1 MSFYQSFLLALKS
14 LTTSKMRAFL
24 TMLGIIIGVAAV
36 IVITGLGNGM
46 QNYMTDMFEGMGT
59 RTLNITLTGRGSNRT
74 VSADRMY
81 EIADEN
87 SDLVACISPKVT
99 VSGLVR
105 CNNENMSSAI
115 TGVGEDYL
123 SVNAWTLACGRFIQ
137 YFDISAR
144 KKVCVVGSY
153 YQSDEVFAGGA
164 LGQSLKVNGEIYN
177 IVGVVEEISDS
188 TESSTDDMVLI
199 PYSNATKFSRNA
211 TISSYIAAAANDD
224 VVIEAKEKIEQELY
238 EVFLDEDL
246 YFVLSMTQILD
257 TMNEMM
263 DIVVGI
269 LAGIAG
275 ISLAVGGIGIMN
287 IMLVSVT
294 ERTREIGI
302 RKALGAKPRD
312 IKSQFIIEAGTTSA
326 IGGILGI
333 VTGIALA
340 GTVGPMF
347 DITAVPK
354 LDSVMLAFGISVG
367 IGIVFGF
374 LPANKAAKLN
384 PIDALR
390 HD

>member
-1 MSFYQSFLLALKS
+1 
-14 LTTSKMRAFL
+14 MRAFL

-36 IVITGLGNGM
+36 IIITGLGNGM
-46 QNYMTDMFEGMGT
+46 QNYMTEQFEGMGT
-59 RTLNITLTGRGSNRT
+59 RTLNINLTGRGSNRT
-74 VSADRMY
+74 VSVDRMY
-81 EIADEN
+81 EIAEEN
-87 SDLVACISPKVT
+87 NELVAYISPKVN
-99 VSGLVR
+99 VSGAVR
-105 CNNENMSSAI
+105 CNNENLSSSV

-123 SVNAWTLACGRFIQ
+123 SVNAWTLASGRFLQ

-144 KKVCVVGSY
+144 KKVCAVGSY
-153 YQSDEVFAGGA
+153 YQSADVFDGAA
-164 LGQSLKVNGEIYN
+164 LGKTLKINGELYN
-177 IVGVVEEISDS
+177 IVGVIEEIADS
-188 TESSTDDMVLI
+188 TENSTDNMVLI

-211 TISSYIAAAANDD
+211 TISSYVAAATSDD
-224 VVIEAKEKIEQELY
+224 TVIEAQEKIEEALY
-238 EVFLDEDL
+238 EVFLNDDL
-246 YFVLSMTQILD
+246 YTVFSMTEILGIV
-257 TMNEMM
+257 NEIM

-302 RKALGAKPRD
+302 RKALGAKQRD

-333 VTGIALA
+333 IVGISIA
-340 GTVGPMF
+340 GVIGPMF

-354 LDSVMLAFGISVG
+354 VDSVMLAFGISVG
-367 IGIVFGF
+367 IGIIFGF

>member
-1 MSFYQSFLLALKS
+1 MSFYQSFLLALKGLS
-14 LTTSKMRAFL
+14 TSKMRAFL

-36 IVITGLGNGM
+36 IIITGLGNGM
-46 QNYMTDMFEGMGT
+46 QNYMTEQFEGMGT
-59 RTLNITLTGRGSNRT
+59 RTLNINLTGRGSNRT
-74 VSADRMY
+74 VSVDRMY
-81 EIADEN
+81 EIAEEN
-87 SDLVACISPKVT
+87 NELVAYISPKVN
-99 VSGLVR
+99 VSGAVR
-105 CNNENMSSAI
+105 CNNENLSSSV

-123 SVNAWTLACGRFIQ
+123 SVNAWTLASGRFLQ

-144 KKVCVVGSY
+144 KKVCAVGSY
-153 YQSDEVFAGGA
+153 YQSADVFDGAA
-164 LGQSLKVNGEIYN
+164 LGKTLKINGELYN
-177 IVGVVEEISDS
+177 IVGVIEEIADS
-188 TESSTDDMVLI
+188 TENSTDNMVLI

-211 TISSYIAAAANDD
+211 TISSYVAAATSDD
-224 VVIEAKEKIEQELY
+224 TVIEAQEKIEEALY
-238 EVFLDEDL
+238 EVFLNDDL
-246 YFVLSMTQILD
+246 YTVFSMTEILGIV
-257 TMNEMM
+257 NEIM

-302 RKALGAKPRD
+302 RKALGAKQRD

-333 VTGIALA
+333 IVGISIA
-340 GTVGPMF
+340 GVIGPMF

-354 LDSVMLAFGISVG
+354 VDSVMLAFGISVG
-367 IGIVFGF
+367 IGIIFGF

>member
-1 MSFYQSFLLALKS
+1 MSFYQSFLLALKG
-14 LTTSKMRAFL
+14 LATSKMRAFL

-36 IVITGLGNGM
+36 IIITGLGNGM
-46 QNYMTDMFEGMGT
+46 QNYMNEQFEGLGT
-59 RTLNITLTGRGSNRT
+59 RTLTINLTGRGSNRT
-74 VSADRMY
+74 IDVDRMY
-81 EIADEN
+81 EIVQEN
-87 SDLVACISPKVT
+87 SDLVAYISPN
-99 VSGLVR
+99 VSVGGLVR
-105 CNNENMSSAI
+105 CNNENMSSSI

-123 SVNAWTLACGRFIQ
+123 SVNAWTLAQGRFIQ

-153 YQSDEVFAGGA
+153 YQSEEVFAGNA
-164 LGQSLKVNGEIYN
+164 LGQTIKINGEMYN
-177 IVGVVEEISDS
+177 IVGIVEEIADS
-188 TESSTDDMVLI
+188 SESSTDDMVLI

-211 TISSYIAAAANDD
+211 TISTYTAAAATDD
-224 VVIEAKEKIEQELY
+224 TVIAAKEKFEEELY
-238 EVFLDEDL
+238 KVFLDEDL
-246 YFVLSMTQILD
+246 YVVISMTEILD
-257 TMNEMM
+257 VMNEMM

-302 RKALGAKPRD
+302 RKALGAKQHD

-326 IGGILGI
+326 IGGVMGI
-333 VTGIALA
+333 IIGVALA
-340 GTVGPMF
+340 GVVGGAF
-347 DITAVPK
+347 GIAAVPK
-354 LDSVMLAFGISVG
+354 VDSIALAFGISVG